1 MLQAINCIIVK
12 YSSQIKQSSNKNF
25 YAKIVKI
32 IVKKSILN
40 LWNNCATK

>member
-12 YSSQIKQSSNKNF
+12 YCNQIKQSSNKNF

-32 IVKKSILN
+32 IVKNSVLN
-40 LWNNCATK
+40 LLNNRATK